1 MSGFTEKI
9 QALVKGT
16 NNVFANLISTQAG
29 DLYVVKRIPDFA
41 DLVLQK
47 KVWKV
52 QDLTT
57 TVVLNDVLPTT
68 TSGLTIQNPTTDV
81 YYVVFGVTGIG
92 DVSPASLGAVTIS
105 HAAHKAKVAL
115 LTRDLAL
122 STIGGYMP
130 GQGAYS
136 GEIVLDRGA
145 TVVDDGW
152 TPIGDMISNVVASQT
167 WFSKYIPLHL
177 PVVIPPG
184 YHYSLGATGNDA
196 TFEVGLGLVWA
207 ELLAEELR

>member
-1 MSGFTEKI
+1 MSFVTELV
-9 QALVKGT
+9 ALVRGT
-16 NNVFANLISTQAG
+16 TSTPVHVSANSAG
-29 DLYVVKRIPDFA
+29 EPYTVKRIPDFVE
-41 DLVLQK
+41 LVVGK

-68 TSGLTIQNPTTDV
+68 ASALTVQNPTEDI
-81 YYVVFGVTGIG
+81 YYVVMGVSAIL
-92 DVSPASLGAVTIS
+92 DVAPASLGAVSFS
-105 HAAHKAKVAL
+105 HAAHKAKVTAY
-115 LTRDLAL
+115 TRDLAH
-122 STIGGYMP
+122 STIGGYYP

-152 TPIGDMISNVVASQT
+152 TPIGKMVVNAVASQT
-167 WFSKYIPLHL
+167 FMSDYFKLDI

-184 YHYSLGATGNDA
+184 YHWSLGATGNDA
-196 TFEVGLGLVWA
+196 TFEAGMGLVWA
-207 ELLAEELR
+207 ELTLSELR